1 MPTKT
6 GHHRKKPR
14 QARSVATVGIILD
27 AAALVLVDEGY
38 DRATTNRI
46 AERAGVSIGSL
57 YQYFPNRDA
66 LFGALHGRTEAQMS
80 ENIWQT
86 ISGFEGMDLRGFVR
100 SGLNTAISQHAR
112 ALPLLRVLMETASG
126 RPPVQWPFDR
136 FPQRQ
141 RLLRGMFDRHAD
153 ELRPGFNREAGS
165 FFIPRMVGSALD
177 AAIAFRPDA
186 FANGE
191 LEQELDTMLSY
202 YLIGER

>member
-1 MPTKT
+1 M
-6 GHHRKKPR
+6 G
-14 QARSVATVGIILD
+14 VILD

-86 ISGFEGMDLRGFVR
+86 ISEFEGLDLRGFVR

-112 ALPLLRVLMETASG
+112 VLPLLKVLMETASG
-126 RPPVQWPFDR
+126 RPPAQWPFDR

-141 RLLRGMFDRHAD
+141 GLLRGMFDSHAD

-202 YLIGER
+202 YLLGDR

>member
-1 MPTKT
+1 
-6 GHHRKKPR
+6 
-14 QARSVATVGIILD
+14 
-27 AAALVLVDEGY
+27 
-38 DRATTNRI
+38 
-46 AERAGVSIGSL
+46 
-57 YQYFPNRDA
+57 
-66 LFGALHGRTEAQMS
+66 
-80 ENIWQT
+80 
-86 ISGFEGMDLRGFVR
+86 
-100 SGLNTAISQHAR
+100 
-112 ALPLLRVLMETASG
+112 METASG

-141 RLLRGMFDRHAD
+141 GLLRGMFDSHAD

-202 YLIGER
+202 YLIGERQKRELACAVLAALCYRTSYRTPTSNE

>member
-1 MPTKT
+1 
-6 GHHRKKPR
+6 
-14 QARSVATVGIILD
+14 
-27 AAALVLVDEGY
+27 
-38 DRATTNRI
+38 
-46 AERAGVSIGSL
+46 
-57 YQYFPNRDA
+57 
-66 LFGALHGRTEAQMS
+66 MS

-141 RLLRGMFDRHAD
+141 GLLRGMFDRHAD